1 MLLLISRQETR
12 KEEEPLSSLSPF
24 LSLAVVVVVKSR
36 SPFFLFL
43 LSSTTAARKDTC
55 LVQVHVGSLEL
66 READGRI

>member
-1 MLLLISRQETR
+1 M
-12 KEEEPLSSLSPF
+12 
-24 LSLAVVVVVKSR
+24 VKSR

-55 LVQVHVGSLEL
+55 LVQVHAGSLEL

>member
-24 LSLAVVVVVKSR
+24 LSLAVVVVKSR
-36 SPFFLFL
+36 SPCFLFL

>member
-1 MLLLISRQETR
+1 MS
-12 KEEEPLSSLSPF
+12 LSFSLSPF
-24 LSLAVVVVVKSR
+24 LSLAVVVVKSR